1 MASCI
6 ASREARKSCKKNIYF
21 LNLENMEK
29 LIKGYDLSTLDVNN
43 LTLDMIPNFTEAMES
58 RRKEL
63 YNKSLAADGS
73 FTQEFREEYATL
85 QFIKTADDYRD
96 AVLADWVISE
106 DEKPIV
112 TRALQAMARAKKLEA
127 GIDSY

>member
-1 MASCI
+1 
-6 ASREARKSCKKNIYF
+6 
-21 LNLENMEK
+21 MEK
-29 LIKGYDLSTLDVNN
+29 LIKGYNLDTLDINN

-58 RRKEL
+58 RRAEL
-63 YNKSLAADGS
+63 YKKSLTWFDLKA
-73 FTQEFREEYATL
+73 ERVEYATL

-106 DEKPIV
+106 SEKPIV
-112 TRALQAMARAKKLEA
+112 TRALQALARAKKLEA

>member
-6 ASREARKSCKKNIYF
+6 ASREAKNLAKNIYF

-29 LIKGYDLSTLDVNN
+29 LIKGYNLDTLDINN
-43 LTLDMIPNFTEAMES
+43 LTLDMVPNFTEAMEA

-63 YNKSLAADGS
+63 YNSTLDSEAD
-73 FTQEFREEYATL
+73 RVEYATL

-96 AVLADWVISE
+96 AVLADGVITE

-112 TRALQAMARAKKLEA
+112 TKALQAMARAKKLEA

>member
-6 ASREARKSCKKNIYF
+6 ASREARKSCKKIFIFINKKI
-21 LNLENMEK
+21 MEK
-29 LIKGYDLSTLDVNN
+29 LIKGYDLSTLDINN
-43 LTLDMIPNFTEAMES
+43 LTLDMVPNFTEAMEA

-63 YNKSLAADGS
+63 YNSTLDSEAD
-73 FTQEFREEYATL
+73 RVEYATL

>member
-1 MASCI
+1 
-6 ASREARKSCKKNIYF
+6 
-21 LNLENMEK
+21 MEK
-29 LIKGYDLSTLDVNN
+29 LIKGYNLLTLDINN
-43 LTLDMIPNFTEAMES
+43 LTLDMVPNFTAEMEA

-73 FTQEFREEYATL
+73 FTQELRVEYATL

-106 DEKPIV
+106 SEKPIV
-112 TRALQAMARAKKLEA
+112 TKALQALARAKKLEA

>member
-6 ASREARKSCKKNIYF
+6 ASREARKSCKKNFIF
-21 LNLENMEK
+21 INRKIMEK
-29 LIKGYDLSTLDVNN
+29 LIKGYNLDTLDINN
-43 LTLDMIPNFTEAMES
+43 LTLDMVPDFTEEMEA

-63 YNKSLAADGS
+63 YNSTLDSEA
-73 FTQEFREEYATL
+73 ERVEYATL

-127 GIDSY
+127 GIDGY

>member
-1 MASCI
+1 
-6 ASREARKSCKKNIYF
+6 
-21 LNLENMEK
+21 MEK
-29 LIKGYDLSTLDVNN
+29 LIKGYNLDTLDINN
-43 LTLDMIPNFTEAMES
+43 LTLDMIPNFTDEMEA
-58 RRKEL
+58 RRSEL
-63 YNKSLAADGS
+63 YKKSLTWFDLKA
-73 FTQEFREEYATL
+73 ERVEYATL

-127 GIDSY
+127 GIDGY

>member
-29 LIKGYDLSTLDVNN
+29 LIKGYNLDTLDINN
-43 LTLDMIPNFTEAMES
+43 LTLDMVPDFTEEMEA
-58 RRKEL
+58 RRKGL
-63 YNKSLAADGS
+63 YNSTLDSEAD
-73 FTQEFREEYATL
+73 RVEYATL

-127 GIDSY
+127 GIDGY

>member
-1 MASCI
+1 MYC
-6 ASREARKSCKKNIYF
+6 KSWSQKILQKNIYF

-29 LIKGYDLSTLDVNN
+29 LIKGYDLSTLDINN
-43 LTLDMIPNFTEAMES
+43 LTLDMVPNFTAEMEA

-63 YNKSLAADGS
+63 YNSTLDSEAD
-73 FTQEFREEYATL
+73 RVEYATL

-96 AVLADWVISE
+96 AVLADGVISE
-106 DEKPIV
+106 SEKPIV
-112 TRALQAMARAKKLEA
+112 TKALQALARAKKLEA

>member
-21 LNLENMEK
+21 LNLEDMEK
-29 LIKGYDLSTLDVNN
+29 LIKGYNLDTLDINN
-43 LTLDMIPNFTEAMES
+43 LTLDMVPDFTDEMES
-58 RRKEL
+58 RRAEL
-63 YNKSLAADGS
+63 YKKSLTGFDLKA
-73 FTQEFREEYATL
+73 ERVEYATL

-106 DEKPIV
+106 SEKPIV
-112 TRALQAMARAKKLEA
+112 TKALQALARAKKLEA
-127 GIDSY
+127 GIDGY

>member
-1 MASCI
+1 MYI
-6 ASREARKSCKKNIYF
+6 ASREARKSCKKIFIFINKKI
-21 LNLENMEK
+21 MEK
-29 LIKGYDLSTLDVNN
+29 LIKGYDLSTLDINN
-43 LTLDMIPNFTEAMES
+43 LTLDMIPNFTEDMEA
-58 RRKEL
+58 RRAEL
-63 YNKSLAADGS
+63 YKKSLTGFDSEAD
-73 FTQEFREEYATL
+73 RVEYATL

-112 TRALQAMARAKKLEA
+112 ARALQAMARAKKLEA

>member
-29 LIKGYDLSTLDVNN
+29 LIKGYNLDTLDINN
-43 LTLDMIPNFTEAMES
+43 LTLDMVPNFTAEMEA

-63 YNKSLAADGS
+63 YNSTLDSEAD
-73 FTQEFREEYATL
+73 RVEYATL

-96 AVLADWVISE
+96 AVMADWVISE

>member
-1 MASCI
+1 MQVVKPENLA
-6 ASREARKSCKKNIYF
+6 KKNIYF

-29 LIKGYDLSTLDVNN
+29 LIKGYNLDTLDINN
-43 LTLDMIPNFTEAMES
+43 LTLDMVPNFTAEMEA

-63 YNKSLAADGS
+63 YNSTLDSEAD
-73 FTQEFREEYATL
+73 RVEYATL

-96 AVLADWVISE
+96 AVLADGVISE

>member
-29 LIKGYDLSTLDVNN
+29 LIKGYNLDTLDINN
-43 LTLDMIPNFTEAMES
+43 LTLDMVPNFTAEMEA

-63 YNKSLAADGS
+63 YNSTLDSEAD
-73 FTQEFREEYATL
+73 RVEYATL

-96 AVLADWVISE
+96 AVLADGVISE

>member
-1 MASCI
+1 
-6 ASREARKSCKKNIYF
+6 
-21 LNLENMEK
+21 MEK
-29 LIKGYDLSTLDVNN
+29 LIKGYNLDTLDINN
-43 LTLDMIPNFTEAMES
+43 LTLDMVPDFTEEMEA

-63 YNKSLAADGS
+63 YNSTLDSEAD
-73 FTQEFREEYATL
+73 RVEYATL

-106 DEKPIV
+106 SEKPIV

>member
-1 MASCI
+1 
-6 ASREARKSCKKNIYF
+6 
-21 LNLENMEK
+21 MEK
-29 LIKGYDLSTLDVNN
+29 LIKGYDLSTLDINN
-43 LTLDMIPNFTEAMES
+43 LTLDMIPNFTEDMEA
-58 RRKEL
+58 RRAEL
-63 YNKSLAADGS
+63 YKKSLTGFDSEAD
-73 FTQEFREEYATL
+73 RVEYATL

-112 TRALQAMARAKKLEA
+112 ARALQAMARAKKLEA

>member
-1 MASCI
+1 MLQVVKPQI
-6 ASREARKSCKKNIYF
+6 LQNIYF

-29 LIKGYDLSTLDVNN
+29 LIKGYDLSTLDINN
-43 LTLDMIPNFTEAMES
+43 LSLDMIPNFTDEMEA
-58 RRKEL
+58 RRSEL
-63 YNKSLAADGS
+63 YKKSLTWFDLKA
-73 FTQEFREEYATL
+73 ERVEYATL

-127 GIDSY
+127 GIDGY